1 MSFLIQRRTKGV
13 MMKKG
18 PAISVIIPVYN
29 VAPYLRQ
36 CLNSVLFQS
45 FQDIEIICIDD
56 GSTDQSPALLKT
68 YAEKYKQI
76 HVISQT
82 NQGVSAARNVGLKK
96 ATGAYVYFLDSDD
109 YIAQDALSKA
119 FELLK
124 THKLDMLHVTAQLVD
139 ERGNEIPTTSPF
151 LMPFVPKDKQNKV
164 LNAAETYP
172 FLFQMS
178 VNPGLSFFKRSF
190 LLKNK
195 ITFPKGIRFE
205 DNPFFFQSV
214 LCANRLM
221 LVPEPLYFYR
231 VTSSSVTGAK
241 DARQYDLIKAY
252 QHINAFLI
260 QKKLMPVLQKPFL
273 ERQMTRLFD
282 SWLTINT
289 RFKNGLAERCHAYF
303 KSLKLSAAQIEA
315 LPLKLQFFY
324 RFCLENQPFPEV
336 TIIIWAYHTMPFLE
350 KCLKSLH
357 AQSFVNFE
365 IICCG
370 VEKNGKG
377 RSFILKWLPYDNRIT
392 CMSAPFD
399 SARYKNKA
407 LARAKGSYVLFLEGF
422 DYLDWRFLERMTAQ
436 IKLKKADLCLCQTV
450 VKDASSARTK
460 IIPPA
465 SDLSSRSFPKAAG
478 PGFANALFKTS
489 FLRQNKISFKA
500 ASTLEDPAFWHD
512 FFQNNPV
519 CTALSWQL
527 VYHTIPP
534 VRDVLTE
541 TTHYFGQNALYYK
554 PLTGFQKI
562 WRVISFLPRFF
573 YRIHAQTM
581 QHLHQNVCPIL
592 LITDT
597 HYAVASMVTIASL
610 KQSKKPQTHYE
621 IFVMTSGVPRALCK
635 AIQALQSPDVRIH
648 IKKVHNRYRKY
659 QTARNPITSTALL
672 KFDIPRVFNT
682 YDRLLYLDSDVI
694 ATQDLT
700 DFMQL
705 PLTDRYAAV
714 VKDMVAH
721 FDGNLER
728 LHLSAYFN
736 SGVMLLN
743 LAKMRAEWMTDQLIQ
758 LKKADPWRY
767 FMDQD
772 TFNVAFR
779 HQVRFLSP
787 SYNYM
792 LENRLYTSTVF
803 ADFYG
808 LTAAETAA
816 IKRRPILIHYSSARK
831 PWKTVTNYHDL
842 WMQAYALV
850 MTQQPNLKK
859 TAFHQALCRSLTAVS
874 HTASEQPSAKKK
886 RSNLKSRSHATAFS
900 PTRNESKTGLVPRRE
915 KTGTAK
921 AAMFQK
927 PARSRSHANKN
938 STPAAKSKSA
948 LGKPH

>member
-1 MSFLIQRRTKGV
+1 
-13 MMKKG
+13 MKKG

-45 FQDIEIICIDD
+45 LQDIEIICVDD
-56 GSTDQSPALLKT
+56 GSTDQSPAILKA
-68 YAEKYKQI
+68 YADRYKQI
-76 HVISQT
+76 RIISQP
-82 NQGVSAARNVGLKK
+82 NQGVSVARNVGLKK

-109 YIAQDALSKA
+109 YIAQNALSKA
-119 FELLK
+119 YELLS
-124 THKLDMLHVTAQLVD
+124 THRLDMLHVTAQLVD
-139 ERGNEIPTTSPF
+139 ESGNEIPTTPPF
-151 LMPFVPKDKQNKV
+151 LMPFVPEDKKNKV
-164 LNAAETYP
+164 LSTPETYP

-214 LCANRLM
+214 LCAGRLM
-221 LVPEPLYFYR
+221 LVPEALYFYR
-231 VTSSSVTGAK
+231 ITATSVTGAK

-252 QHINAFLI
+252 QIIRAFLD
-260 QKKLMPVLQKPFL
+260 QKKVTPVLQKPFL

-282 SWLTINT
+282 SWLTIRPT
-289 RFKNGLAERCHAYF
+289 FKDGLTKRCGAYF
-303 KSLKLSAAQIEA
+303 KSLKLNPAQIEA

-324 RFCLENQPFPEV
+324 RLCLESQPFPEV
-336 TIIIWAYHTMPFLE
+336 TIIISAYHTMPFLE
-350 KCLKSLH
+350 RCLKSLH

-365 IICCG
+365 ILCCG
-370 VEKNGKG
+370 LEKVGKG
-377 RSFILKWLPYDNRIT
+377 RSFIEKWMPYDNRIS
-392 CMSAPFD
+392 CMEAPFD
-399 SARYKNKA
+399 GARLKNKA
-407 LARAKGSYVLFLEGF
+407 LARAKGTYVLFWDGF
-422 DYLDWRFLERMTAQ
+422 DYVDWRFLERMTAQ
-436 IKLKKADLCLCQTV
+436 IKQADVCVCQACVENPQTGQTKLV
-450 VKDASSARTK
+450 PSTTAFKSS
-460 IIPPA
+460 PVHQLYGPA
-465 SDLSSRSFPKAAG
+465 FY
-478 PGFANALFKTS
+478 NVLFKTA
-489 FLRQNKISFKA
+489 FLRKHHLMFKA
-500 ASTLEDPAFWHD
+500 SRTVEDPAFWQD
-512 FFQNNPV
+512 FFKNKPV

-527 VYHTIPP
+527 VHHILPP
-534 VRDVLTE
+534 VRDVSTE
-541 TTHYFGQNALYYK
+541 TTRYFPQNALYYK

-562 WRVISFLPRFF
+562 ARFFSFLPRFF
-573 YRIHAQTM
+573 YQIHAQTM
-581 QHLHQNVCPIL
+581 RQLHQDVCPIL
-592 LITDT
+592 LITDAQ
-597 HYAVASMVTIASL
+597 YAIPSMVTIASL
-610 KQSKKPQTHYE
+610 KQSKNPQTHYD
-621 IFVMTSGVPRALCK
+621 IFVMTSGVPRSLCK
-635 AIQALQSPDVRIH
+635 AIRMLQSPDVRIH
-648 IKKVHNRYRKY
+648 IKKVRNRYRKY
-659 QTARNPITSTALL
+659 QTSRNPITSTALL

-694 ATQDLT
+694 ATHDLT
-700 DFMQL
+700 DLMQL

-743 LAKMRAEWMTDQLIQ
+743 LAKMRSEWMTDQLIQ

-792 LENRLYTSTVF
+792 LENRLYSSAVF

-816 IKRRPILIHYSSARK
+816 IKSRPVLIHYSSARK

-842 WMQAYALV
+842 WMQIYTGISA
-850 MTQQPNLKK
+850 QQPDLKK
-859 TAFHQALCRSLTAVS
+859 TAFHQALCRQLSPTVS
-874 HTASEQPSAKKK
+874 HTASEQPSPKNK
-886 RSNLKSRSHATAFS
+886 RSNLKSRAHAKAFS
-900 PTRNESKTGLVPRRE
+900 QTHNESKTGLVPPRE
-915 KTGTAK
+915 NRDTKK
-921 AAMFQK
+921 AATFQK

-938 STPAAKSKSA
+938 STLPAKNKSA
-948 LGKPH
+948 LGKRHS